1 MADLRVYNE
10 TNASAED
17 VKLVEDGLHRFNYEA
32 TRIPYARQPVT
43 LFLRDAS
50 GAIKGG
56 LIGSIFA
63 GWLGVSTL
71 WIDEKYRH
79 QGYGGKLLQVAETEA
94 RTARCKYAWLDTF
107 EFQARPFYERFGYQC
122 FGVLN
127 DHPLGHTHYFMY
139 KRLA

>member
-1 MADLRVYNE
+1 MADLKISNE

-17 VKLVEDGLHRFNYEA
+17 GKMVEDALHRFNFDS
-32 TRIPYARQPVT
+32 TQIPYAPRPVT
-43 LFLRDAS
+43 VFLQAGS
-50 GAIKGG
+50 GEIKGG
-56 LIGSIFA
+56 LIGNIIA

-79 QGYGGKLLQVAETEA
+79 QGYGGRLLQVAETEA
-94 RTARCKYAWLDTF
+94 RDAGYKYARLDTF
-107 EFQARPFYERFGYQC
+107 EFQARPFYERFGYEC

>member
-1 MADLRVYNE
+1 V
-10 TNASAED
+10 
-17 VKLVEDGLHRFNYEA
+17 
-32 TRIPYARQPVT
+32 
-43 LFLRDAS
+43 FLRAGS
-50 GAIKGG
+50 GEIKGG

-79 QGYGGKLLQVAETEA
+79 RGYGGKLLQVAETEA
-94 RTARCKYAWLDTF
+94 RDAGCKYARLDTF
-107 EFQARPFYERFGYQC
+107 EFQARPFYERFGYEC